1 MLSEHHESPSLPQ
14 QARKEGF
21 SLSSSPSA
29 HFCVSRCFKSRLK
42 IQEVKEGKPSAGSV
56 VLCNLVFST
65 SLPVPIY
72 FLVLKYWL
80 HPSCPS
86 FKTGPPA
93 SEFGNSYLA
102 TVELLAAG
110 LELSGNMSGSCLLP

>member
-1 MLSEHHESPSLPQ
+1 MLSEHHESPSPAQ
-14 QARKEGF
+14 QASKEGF

-42 IQEVKEGKPSAGSV
+42 IQEAKQSKPTAGSV

-93 SEFGNSYLA
+93 SESGNSYLA

-110 LELSGNMSGSCLLP
+110 LELSGNMSENCLLL